1 MSFDLGYSDPAW
13 RFRNWSMEM
22 ATKMGEKWGRA
33 NGRPIY
39 PVMITEDICDM
50 PVGKLFGKDSIM
62 LMWATYPML
71 PDALRVMDAW
81 NFEFK
86 TVAFTWVKLNP
97 SGVGWHFGL
106 GYHTHGNPEIVLLG
120 TRGNGLRRMDKAIA
134 NLIIAPRGRHS
145 AKPQIV
151 RDRIERLYG
160 DVSRLELFAREAAP
174 NWARW
179 GNEVQPS
186 EGTELLENYIIPPI
200 EVIVDEDEYLGLPV
214 MDTQQESWDN
224 GEQIRLI

>member
-1 MSFDLGYSDPAW
+1 
-13 RFRNWSMEM
+13 M
-22 ATKMGEKWGRA
+22 AAKLGEKWGRA

-39 PVMITEDICDM
+39 PVMTTDDICKM
-50 PVGKLFGKDSIM
+50 PVGKLFAKDSIM

-71 PDALRVMDAW
+71 PDALRVMEAW
-81 NFEFK
+81 GFEFK

-120 TRGNGLRRMDKAIA
+120 TRGNSLKRMDKAIA
-134 NLIIAPRGRHS
+134 NLVIAPRGRHS
-145 AKPQIV
+145 AKPSIV

-160 DVSRLELFAREAAP
+160 EVSRLELFAREATP

-179 GNEVQPS
+179 GNEVKPS
-186 EGTELLENYIIPPI
+186 TGTELLADYMTPPI
-200 EVIVDEDEYLGLPV
+200 EAIIDEDEYQGLPV
-214 MDTQQESWDN
+214 EDTIQTSYDS
-224 GEQIRLI
+224 GEQMRMM